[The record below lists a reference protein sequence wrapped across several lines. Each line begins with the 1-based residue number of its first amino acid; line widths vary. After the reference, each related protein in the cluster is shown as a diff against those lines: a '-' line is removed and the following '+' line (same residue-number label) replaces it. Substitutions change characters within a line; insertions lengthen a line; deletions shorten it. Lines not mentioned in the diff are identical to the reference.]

1 MYYLCLCSCS
11 LLQGGEPAI
20 TDQQRAV
27 TAGFHKFV
35 NTCGLELHGDLSEVF
50 VFSEK
55 YRYAGAMDAIG
66 WRQKPDG
73 TRAFVA
79 LDWKTS
85 KATRSEYAL
94 QLAAYS
100 RAFEELQGVKVT
112 EAWVVRFEKTRPHF
126 EIKKVLDIDRSF
138 STFLSALQLWRF
150 FNTVT
155 PVWDSQGAN
164 LSGATGNKK

>member
-1 MYYLCLCSCS
+1 MSHLPP
-11 LLQGGEPAI
+11 QGGAPDIAENH
-20 TDQQRAV
+20 RAV

-35 NTCGLELHGDLSEVF
+35 NTCGLELHGDLSEVY
-50 VFSEK
+50 VYSEK

-94 QLAAYS
+94 QLAAYA
-100 RAFEELQGVKVT
+100 RAFEELQGVKVA
-112 EAWVVRFEKTRPHF
+112 EAWVVRFEKTRPQF

-138 STFLSALQLWRF
+138 NTFLSALQLWRF

-155 PVWDSQGAN
+155 PVWDSTAHGAG
-164 LSGATGNKK
+164 GASKK

>member
-1 MYYLCLCSCS
+1 M
-11 LLQGGEPAI
+11 
-20 TDQQRAV
+20 

-35 NTCGLELHGDLSEVF
+35 NNCGLELHGDLSEVYIY
-50 VFSEK
+50 SEK

-94 QLAAYS
+94 QLAAYARAFARWNYRGLMETLSSGRFHPFGSGRAETSRGPSGSPAAARCRSRPS
-100 RAFEELQGVKVT
+100 RA
-112 EAWVVRFEKTRPHF
+112 
-126 EIKKVLDIDRSF
+126 
-138 STFLSALQLWRF
+138 STS
-150 FNTVT
+150 
-155 PVWDSQGAN
+155 
-164 LSGATGNKK
+164 